1 MNTLRKIFYVT
12 DILLLL
18 VVLFCINHTVVF
30 VEYWPFLILD
40 IAFLLRLNGV
50 ILLYRKEMW
59 SFLPIL
65 GFSILFGVYY
75 CTGIFNNTMFRMAEY
90 PAIILGMYDPV
101 PDMIEKNICG
111 ENILN
116 GIFLWVWLMPVI
128 AYLYQAIRKQTV
140 RKGYGWYDIVSLAV
154 FKDKVGQL
162 LIALGILSFI
172 AVLAGIMMEI
182 TLSKYSLV
190 ATPVVAYFF
199 INRYVKRNPHWIEYA
214 LLAGALCLFH
224 RSQFKA
230 DNGHVVLLAT
240 YAVVGVSIC
249 IYMMVK
255 SKRAFASF
263 LALLMIAVLPLL
275 SLGYNIYSYTDGI
288 RGVNYEGG
296 RPNGRYMYTRR
307 QTPGK
312 DSSTPL
318 VGLRGRYHQI
328 IPSKYKVIVPSSQL
342 SSFAKCITE
351 HGDTVTYYLETGEI
365 YERGTLK

>member
-1 MNTLRKIFYVT
+1 MNTLRKVFYVT

-30 VEYWPFLILD
+30 VECWPFMILD

-50 ILLYRKEMW
+50 ILLYRKERW

-190 ATPVVAYFF
+190 ATPVAAYFF

-312 DSSTPL
+312 DLSTPL